1 MLNLWD
7 WIYADRDD
15 RVLIALAVYV
25 VGGIAYQR
33 TVMHQRGWKQFPN
46 YSLWAGM
53 FGFVKVSMERALHFL
68 HLRRRGR
75 IVVSSPSYIPK
86 TMYTS

>member
-1 MLNLWD
+1 MLKIRYGVSTD
-7 WIYADRDD
+7 TDD

-46 YSLWAGM
+46 YSLWAGI
-53 FGFVKVSMERALHFL
+53 FSFIKVSMENILYSL
-68 HLRRRGR
+68 HLRGYKRV
-75 IVVSSPSYIPK
+75 IVSSPSYLPK
-86 TMYTS
+86 TMYTA